1 MPGFVV
7 NLWGVLLKK
16 FRDGSREIERE
27 RRRERRKEGAS
38 DLNCYTVDIILA
50 MLLCF

>member
-1 MPGFVV
+1 MPGLVV

-16 FRDGSREIERE
+16 FRDGGREIERE
-27 RRRERRKEGAS
+27 RRGERRKEGAS
-38 DLNCYTVDIILA
+38 DLNWYAVDIILA